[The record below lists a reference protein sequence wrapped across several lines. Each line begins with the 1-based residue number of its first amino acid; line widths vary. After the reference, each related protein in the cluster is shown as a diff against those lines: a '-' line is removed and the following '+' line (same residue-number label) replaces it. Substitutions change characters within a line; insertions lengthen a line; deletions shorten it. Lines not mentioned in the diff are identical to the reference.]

1 MKTKSP
7 EAEMNYSLSRRN
19 FAFGLLATASILATT
34 KVALADSGAEDYVK
48 KLGAEV
54 VKLANGGK
62 RGDKALQNRFSAL
75 LSRYINI
82 PNVANFAL
90 GLNKSQLP
98 AEDKTMFYGLVANYA
113 AALFVWYVDDFKGDG
128 LKVMGSD
135 EQGKFIT
142 VDTGIVGGGIGDE
155 KLRWRVVQQGESYRI
170 SDLNIKGVWLTIAMK
185 KLFSDTLR
193 SSNGDFNALYKKLRE
208 AENW

>member
-142 VDTGIVGGGIGDE
+142 VDAGIVGGGIGDE

-170 SDLNIKGVWLTIAMK
+170 TDLNIKGVWLTIAMK

>member
-1 MKTKSP
+1 MPIEDLMT
-7 EAEMNYSLSRRN
+7 YCTSRRN
-19 FAFGLLATASILATT
+19 FIFGLLATASSLTMA
-34 KVALADSGAEDYVK
+34 KVALADPGAEMYVQ
-48 KLGAEV
+48 KLGGEV

-90 GLNKSQLP
+90 GLNKSELP
-98 AEDKTMFYGLVANYA
+98 AGDKNMFYGLVANYA
-113 AALFVWYVDDFKGDG
+113 AALFVWYVDDFKGDD
-128 LKVMGSD
+128 LKIQGSD

-142 VDTGIVGGGIGDE
+142 VDTGIVGGGLGNE
-155 KLRWRVVQQGESYRI
+155 KLRWRVIKQGDGYRV

-185 KLFSDTLR
+185 KLFTDTLR
-193 SSNGDFNALYKKLRE
+193 SSNGDFKALYAKLRE
-208 AENW
+208 AQNW

>member
-1 MKTKSP
+1 MPIEDLMT
-7 EAEMNYSLSRRN
+7 YCTSRRN
-19 FAFGLLATASILATT
+19 FIFGLLATASSLTMA
-34 KVALADSGAEDYVK
+34 KVALADQGAEMYVQ
-48 KLGAEV
+48 KLGGEV

-90 GLNKSQLP
+90 GLNKNELP
-98 AEDKTMFYGLVANYA
+98 AGDKNMFYGLVANYA
-113 AALFVWYVDDFKGDG
+113 AALFVWYVDDFKGDD
-128 LKVMGSD
+128 LKIQGSD

-142 VDTGIVGGGIGDE
+142 VDTGIVGGGLGNE
-155 KLRWRVVQQGESYRI
+155 KLRWRVIKQGDGYRV

-185 KLFSDTLR
+185 KLFTDTLR
-193 SSNGDFNALYKKLRE
+193 SSNGDFKALYAKLRE
-208 AENW
+208 AQNW

>member
-170 SDLNIKGVWLTIAMK
+170 SDLNIKGVWLSIAMK
-185 KLFSDTLR
+185 KLFADTLKG
-193 SSNGDFNALYKKLRE
+193 SDGDFNALYKKLRE

>member
-1 MKTKSP
+1 MPIEDLMT
-7 EAEMNYSLSRRN
+7 YSLSRRN
-19 FAFGLLATASILATT
+19 FIFGLLATASSLAMAKT
-34 KVALADSGAEDYVK
+34 ASADAGAESYVQ

-82 PNVANFAL
+82 PSVANFAL
-90 GLNKSQLP
+90 GLNKASLP
-98 AEDKTMFYGLVANYA
+98 AGDKSMFYGLVASYA
-113 AALFVWYVDDFKGDG
+113 AALFVWYVDDFKGND
-128 LKVMGSD
+128 LKIQGSD

-142 VDTGIVGGGIGDE
+142 VDTGIEGGGLGNE
-155 KLRWRVVQQGESYRI
+155 KLRWRVIKQGDGYRV

-185 KLFSDTLR
+185 KLFTDTLR
-193 SSNGDFNALYKKLRE
+193 SSNGDFKALYAKLRE
-208 AENW
+208 AQSW

>member
-1 MKTKSP
+1 
-7 EAEMNYSLSRRN
+7 MNFSKSRRN
-19 FAFGLLATASILATT
+19 FSFALFATASTMAFPKLAF
-34 KVALADSGAEDYVK
+34 ADSGAEEYVQ

-90 GLNKSQLP
+90 GLNKAALP
-98 AEDKTMFYGLVANYA
+98 ASDKTMFYGLVSNYA
-113 AALFVWYVDDFKGDG
+113 AALFVWYVDDFKGDN
-128 LKVMGSD
+128 LKIQGSD

-142 VDTGIVGGGIGDE
+142 VDTSIAGSGLGSE
-155 KLRWRVVQQGESYRI
+155 KLRWRVVKQGDGYRV

-193 SSNGDFNALYKKLRE
+193 SSNGDFKALYDKLRE
-208 AENW
+208 AQNW

>member
-1 MKTKSP
+1 MT
-7 EAEMNYSLSRRN
+7 YCTSRRN
-19 FAFGLLATASILATT
+19 FIFGLLATASSLTMA
-34 KVALADSGAEDYVK
+34 KVALADQGAEMYVQ
-48 KLGAEV
+48 KLGGEV

-90 GLNKSQLP
+90 GLNKNELP
-98 AEDKTMFYGLVANYA
+98 AGDKNMFYGLVANYA
-113 AALFVWYVDDFKGDG
+113 AALFVWYVDDFKGDD
-128 LKVMGSD
+128 LKIQGSD

-142 VDTGIVGGGIGDE
+142 VDTGIVGGGLGNE
-155 KLRWRVVQQGESYRI
+155 KLRWRVIKQGDGYRV

-185 KLFSDTLR
+185 KLFTDTLR
-193 SSNGDFNALYKKLRE
+193 SSNGDFKALYAKLRE
-208 AENW
+208 AQNW